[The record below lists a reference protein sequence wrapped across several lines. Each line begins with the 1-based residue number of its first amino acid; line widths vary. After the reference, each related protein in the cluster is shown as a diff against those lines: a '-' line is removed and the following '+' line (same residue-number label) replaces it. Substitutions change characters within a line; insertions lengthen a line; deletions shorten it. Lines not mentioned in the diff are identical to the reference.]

1 MARTDKEAAVAGLAE
16 EFRGSTGAVL
26 TDYRGLSVQQLQE
39 LRRALTGNATY
50 AIVKNTLTMIAAKA
64 AGVTAFEGLLA
75 GPSAITFI
83 KGDAVET
90 AKRLRDFARANPA
103 LVIKGGVLD
112 GRPLT
117 VAEIAQLADLESRE
131 ALLARLAGALQAATQ
146 GAAALLNAPLSQAAR
161 VFGALQSKQDDSSAA

>member
-16 EFRGSTGAVL
+16 QFRGSTGAVL

-39 LRRALTGNATY
+39 LRRALDGNATY
-50 AIVKNTLTMIAAKA
+50 AIVKNTLTMIAAKE

-146 GAAALLNAPLSQAAR
+146 GAATLLNAPLSQAAR
-161 VFGALQSKQDDSSAA
+161 LLGALQAKQEDSAAA